1 MRQHPEKM
9 VSIEFFFLINFLY
22 FSFRYYINLTVL
34 KLSYRMAA
42 LLVERIN
49 IPGEQNSP
57 FSFVPV
63 RRKAFQSN
71 LEVNFSIFLK

>member
-1 MRQHPEKM
+1 
-9 VSIEFFFLINFLY
+9 
-22 FSFRYYINLTVL
+22 
-34 KLSYRMAA
+34 MAA

-63 RRKAFQSN
+63 RRKAFQSD
-71 LEVNFSIFLK
+71 LEVK

>member
-1 MRQHPEKM
+1 
-9 VSIEFFFLINFLY
+9 
-22 FSFRYYINLTVL
+22 
-34 KLSYRMAA
+34 MAA

-63 RRKAFQSN
+63 RRKAFESD
-71 LEVNFSIFLK
+71 LEVNKKYFFLFLNKKLN